1 VTLAPIWA
9 IFFGATTEIPP
20 GIGPFCYIDVC
31 DVAAIHIWCIE
42 HPSEAANQ
50 RYISV
55 NGRGPPQAAADILRK
70 AYPNH
75 KMIPVGKPES
85 DYLKEYGYGE
95 DKMSFDS
102 SKMVKALR
110 RPMIGFEKSILNTAK
125 VFERYL

>member
-1 VTLAPIWA
+1 M
-9 IFFGATTEIPP
+9 
-20 GIGPFCYIDVC
+20 
-31 DVAAIHIWCIE
+31 
-42 HPSEAANQ
+42 
-50 RYISV
+50 
-55 NGRGPPQAAADILRK
+55 RK

-85 DYLKEYGYGE
+85 DYLKEYEYGE